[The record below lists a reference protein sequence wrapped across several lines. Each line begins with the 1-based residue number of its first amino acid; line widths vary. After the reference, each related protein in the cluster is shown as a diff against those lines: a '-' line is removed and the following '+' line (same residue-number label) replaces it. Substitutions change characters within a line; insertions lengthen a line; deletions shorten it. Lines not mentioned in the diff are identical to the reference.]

1 MDNDAAYCAAMEER
15 FSRAV
20 GAGEMSAAEARRRV
34 EGMRGLDPQ
43 PPDVDRLRSG
53 VTADPALSLLLLRED
68 LVTMMG
74 ELNAWVEHEF
84 GQRDDRLAKLEEL
97 VDSLCNEVEARPWP
111 GIWSSRGQAE
121 AAAGVLAELT
131 GRAKSEGR
139 TKPINASRFEQV
151 AVKFAELEH
160 ATGLVLAQADR
171 QFDKQG
177 QRENQPTGGT
187 GWQ

>member
-34 EGMRGLDPQ
+34 GGMRGLDPQ

-97 VDSLCNEVEARPWP
+97 VDRPSGVGVIVYGGSHRVDDDEVEFVFEDEVRHPLLVRP
-111 GIWSSRGQAE
+111 
-121 AAAGVLAELT
+121 
-131 GRAKSEGR
+131 
-139 TKPINASRFEQV
+139 
-151 AVKFAELEH
+151 H
-160 ATGLVLAQADR
+160 
-171 QFDKQG
+171 
-177 QRENQPTGGT
+177 
-187 GWQ
+187 